1 MTGAHSDTE
10 AQNSSDGAD
19 GTGPAKRK
27 RGRPRKYEDLT
38 EEERKQ
44 RRAVDNRH
52 AAKRSY
58 YRRINKMTELEQVR
72 HAGCDRRSVCA
83 SMPIGIERR
92 LHLQENAALKQELQT
107 ALGKLAAYEAGAGVA
122 GINVRQSASVSMH
135 WYVVDLITS
144 LLQRSPRLRR

>member
-1 MTGAHSDTE
+1 
-10 AQNSSDGAD
+10 
-19 GTGPAKRK
+19 
-27 RGRPRKYEDLT
+27 
-38 EEERKQ
+38 
-44 RRAVDNRH
+44 
-52 AAKRSY
+52 
-58 YRRINKMTELEQVR
+58 MTELEQVR

-107 ALGKLAAYEAGAGVA
+107 ALGKLAVYEAGAGVA